1 VSDRI
6 VGFALALLAGWYGWS
21 AGDYEADFA
30 DPLGPTVF
38 PRLLAPI
45 IGFLGLWLV
54 FRPDPEPE
62 WSGGRTLVIQSTA
75 VVLMLAYALLLV
87 PVGFLLSTTALAAI
101 LAAMLGARPLPAAA
115 SGAVVSVGCYLLF
128 TRGLKLALPTGTLL
142 TGG

>member
-6 VGFALALLAGWYGWS
+6 VGFALALLAGWYGWA

-45 IGFLGLWLV
+45 IGFLGLWMV
-54 FRPDPEPE
+54 FRPDPEPD
-62 WSGGRTLVIQSTA
+62 WSSGRTLAIQCTA
-75 VVLMLAYALLLV
+75 VLLMLAYALVLV
-87 PVGFLLSTTALAAI
+87 PAGFLLSTTVLAAI
-101 LAAMLGARPLPAAA
+101 LAALLGARPIPAAA
-115 SGAVVSVGCYLLF
+115 SGMAVSAGCYLLF
-128 TRGLKLALPTGTLL
+128 TQGLKLALPTGTLL

>member
-1 VSDRI
+1 MSDRI
-6 VGFALALLAGWYGWS
+6 AGFALALLAGWYGWS
-21 AGDYEADFA
+21 AGDYAADFA

-38 PRLLAPI
+38 PRILAPI

-62 WSGGRTLVIQSTA
+62 WSGGYTLVIQCTA

-87 PVGFLLSTTALAAI
+87 PVGFLLSTTVLAGI
-101 LAAMLGARPLPAAA
+101 LAAMLGARPVSAAA

-128 TRGLKLALPTGTLL
+128 TLGLKLALPTGTLF
-142 TGG
+142 TGS